1 LDWFSANTTQHP
13 YRLGDLIELSGITR
27 SAYYQ
32 HASLLKNQVLIDGM
46 VLLNLIAEGR
56 ELHPGMG
63 LRQLWELYLPPTGR
77 DSFIE
82 FGMEH
87 DLGAKRPCN
96 PIRTTYST
104 KSNRYPNLLV
114 KKRFTDVNQV
124 WATDITY
131 FKTKAGV
138 TYYIFTLMDLYSRR
152 ILGFHAAANLKASNA
167 LIALEMALEVRNIQD
182 YQYQLIHHSDRGT
195 QYIWDKYTQQLERY
209 HIRISMC
216 RSALENVFE
225 ERSHGTIKNQY
236 LNFRPINNL
245 NELLF
250 WLKKDIYTYNYLR
263 PHCSLNKMTPVQYE
277 QYISNIP
284 INQRTKLTCFTL
296 KNQPIIKNDPNQLS
310 LFSTS

>member
-1 LDWFSANTTQHP
+1 LDWFSKYAAQHP
-13 YRLGDLIELSGITR
+13 YSLRELIELSGITP

-32 HASLLKNQVLIDGM
+32 HLSSLKKRVCIDGV

-56 ELHPGMG
+56 KIHPGMG
-63 LRQLWELYLPPTGR
+63 LRQIWELYLPPMGR
-77 DSFIE
+77 DNFIE

-87 DLGAKRPCN
+87 ELGAKRPSN

-167 LIALEMALEVRNIQD
+167 LIALQMALQERNIKD
-182 YQYQLIHHSDRGT
+182 FKYQLIHHSDRGT
-195 QYIWDKYTQQLERY
+195 QYVWEKYTQTLEHY

-236 LNFRPINNL
+236 LAFRPINNL
-245 NELLF
+245 DDLLF
-250 WLKKDIYTYNYLR
+250 WLKKDIDTYNHLK
-263 PHCSLNKMTPVQYE
+263 PHSALNKMTPVQYE
-277 QYISNIP
+277 QHISNIP
-284 INQRTKLTCFTL
+284 IHQRTKFTCFTL
-296 KNQPIIKNDPNQLS
+296 KNQPIIKNNPNQLS
-310 LFSTS
+310 LFSTI